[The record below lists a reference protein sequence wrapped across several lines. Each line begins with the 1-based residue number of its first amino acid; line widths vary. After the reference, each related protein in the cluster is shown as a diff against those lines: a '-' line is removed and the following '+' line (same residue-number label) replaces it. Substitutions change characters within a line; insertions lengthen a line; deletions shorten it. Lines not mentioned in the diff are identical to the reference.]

1 MWVTITHRDGARLVG
16 ELGNWPPFVHMNP
29 GEKVKF
35 HIDDII
41 DCPLDGEDAAEQVAS
56 RTERPTRKPRGPF
69 LR

>member
-16 ELGNWPPFVHMNP
+16 ELGNWRLFVHMNP

-41 DCPLDGEDAAEQVAS
+41 DCLLDPEDAAEQVA
-56 RTERPTRKPRGPF
+56 
-69 LR
+69 